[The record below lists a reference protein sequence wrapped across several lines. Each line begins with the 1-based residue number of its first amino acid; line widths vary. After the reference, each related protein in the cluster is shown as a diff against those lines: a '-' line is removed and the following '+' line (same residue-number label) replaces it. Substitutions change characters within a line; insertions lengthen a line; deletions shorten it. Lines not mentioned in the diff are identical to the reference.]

1 LVLNY
6 HAGALANTAI
16 KLSEV
21 NVEAAVNVGPDVAM
35 KALGVYGAYLRQ
47 MNTQINAARK
57 DFRELRAEMLV
68 SCRCDGVAC
77 WLGKDFR
84 ELQAE
89 MLEVIE
95 AAKTH
100 ITIEAFDGLAME
112 EEPAQ

>member
-1 LVLNY
+1 MVLNY

-21 NVEAAVNVGPDVAM
+21 NMEAAVNVGPDEAM

-57 DFRELRAEMLV
+57 DFRELRAEML
-68 SCRCDGVAC
+68 
-77 WLGKDFR
+77 
-84 ELQAE
+84 
-89 MLEVIE
+89 EVIE